1 MTSFRYMT
9 DLACSVVCIVTTSDH
24 TSGRVEDSTVGL
36 QCALVRRSEIMDA
49 SMQRWMNAL
58 GMWQSRRHHLSARS
72 VIVVLVCRS
81 LCVHIL

>member
-9 DLACSVVCIVTTSDH
+9 DLGCSVVCIVTISDH
-24 TSGRVEDSTVGL
+24 TSGRVEDRTVGL

-58 GMWQSRRHHLSARS
+58 GIRRSRRLHLSARS

-81 LCVHIL
+81 LCVYIL